1 MAIKAKQIIDTAV
14 DVGKSAVSVAE
25 RRIRGR
31 KSDTPSGGPST
42 VGAAEPGNAGGP
54 KSATASKRAQKATA
68 STRAKK
74 AKPKAKAKTKPAKA
88 KARTKP
94 AKAKA
99 TPSKRST
106 ARRAA
111 ASSGKEVSDAAKNT

>member
-1 MAIKAKQIIDTAV
+1 MAIKPKQILDTAV
-14 DVGKSAVSVAE
+14 DVGKTAVEAAE

-31 KSDTPSGGPST
+31 KTDDTPSGAPST
-42 VGAAEPGNAGGP
+42 VGAASPGNAGGP
-54 KSATASKRAQKATA
+54 KSATASKRAQSATA

-74 AKPKAKAKTKPAKA
+74 AKPKAKAKAKPAK
-88 KARTKP
+88 K

-111 ASSGKEVSDAAKNT
+111 ASSGKEVSEAAKKT

>member
-1 MAIKAKQIIDTAV
+1 MTVRMAIKAKQIIDTAV
-14 DVGKSAVSVAE
+14 DVGKSAVGAAE
-25 RRIRGR
+25 RRIRGN
-31 KSDTPSGGPST
+31 KSDTPSGAPST

-74 AKPKAKAKTKPAKA
+74 AKPKAKAKAKTKPAK
-88 KARTKP
+88 
-94 AKAKA
+94 KAKA

-111 ASSGKEVSDAAKNT
+111 ASSGKEVADAAKNT